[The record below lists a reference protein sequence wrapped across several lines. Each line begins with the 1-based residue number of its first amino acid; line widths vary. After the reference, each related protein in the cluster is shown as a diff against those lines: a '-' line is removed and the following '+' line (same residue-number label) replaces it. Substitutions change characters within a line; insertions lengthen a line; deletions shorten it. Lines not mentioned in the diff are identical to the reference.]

1 MKLLTEEELL
11 LSAVVAN
18 NRMNRERNAS
28 GVNSY
33 EKDLHFHPEKYL
45 QDFIKRFGQ
54 VKWLDLCCGEGK
66 ALLQCALSLAG
77 NSLQHQAT
85 LKGIDLV
92 DAFQPIPS
100 TVTCLQWQVGSVVD
114 WTADDRYDVIT
125 CVHGLHYVGD
135 KLRAIQSACRALT
148 ARGIF
153 MAHLD
158 LQNIKIL
165 TQPGNQLIRKKLN
178 EHGME
183 YSIRNRVLV
192 CKGPREV
199 DFGLRYQG
207 ASDQA
212 GPNYTGQEAVD
223 SYYVL

>member
-1 MKLLTEEELL
+1 MMEEELV

-33 EKDLHFHPEKYL
+33 EKDLHFHPEQYL
-45 QDFIKRFGQ
+45 EDYIGRFGQ
-54 VKWLDLCCGEGK
+54 VKWLDLCCGEGR
-66 ALLQCALSLAG
+66 ALSQCALNLAG
-77 NSLQHQAT
+77 NNMQHLAT
-85 LKGIDLV
+85 LKGIDLI
-92 DAFQPIPS
+92 DGFQPIPPN
-100 TVTCLQWQVGSVVD
+100 VTCLSWQVGSVVD
-114 WTADDRYDVIT
+114 WTADGQYDVIT

-135 KLRAIQSACRALT
+135 KLRVVQSACRALT
-148 ARGIF
+148 VQGIF

-158 LQNIKIL
+158 LKNIKIP
-165 TQPGNQLIRKKLN
+165 TQAGNQLIRKRLSEN
-178 EHGME
+178 GVE
-183 YSIRNRVLV
+183 YNIRKRVIV

-199 DFGLRYQG
+199 DFGLRYEG

-223 SYYVL
+223 SYYIQ